1 MSSLPLDHQ
10 VSSVL
15 KDSVVLY
22 ALESTGI
29 QDQAR
34 VDHCARNT
42 LEINGTCSLLFFF
55 FALAVCSYVEEI
67 FLVILTVEGRAS
79 INLSSE

>member
-1 MSSLPLDHQ
+1 MQVRAAEYPETLQYQTRCHYFRVESCMSSLPLDHQ

-34 VDHCARNT
+34 VT
-42 LEINGTCSLLFFF
+42 IVQEIL
-55 FALAVCSYVEEI
+55 
-67 FLVILTVEGRAS
+67 
-79 INLSSE
+79 